1 MPLRKYSLFIGLLV
15 MVSTI
20 ALMSHGIFNLSQ
32 RAFEW
37 NLMHSY
43 ILLGLI
49 HGVIALGFAYFKKG
63 VGLILYFLGYI
74 GGFVVLLDALSKPNE
89 GFLQIAALFSAFII
103 MIVAVFAG
111 IIVELFIALAKKKMK
126 KPEDP
131 HLS

>member
-37 NLMHSY
+37 NLMYSY

-49 HGVIALGFAYFKKG
+49 HGVIALGFAYSKKAI
-63 VGLILYFLGYI
+63 GLVIYFLGYV
-74 GGFVVLLDALSKPNE
+74 GGFIVLLDALAKPNE
-89 GFLQIAALFSAFII
+89 GFLQLAALFSAFII
-103 MIVAVFAG
+103 MIIAVFAG
-111 IIVELFIALAKKKMK
+111 IIVELFIALAKKKKK